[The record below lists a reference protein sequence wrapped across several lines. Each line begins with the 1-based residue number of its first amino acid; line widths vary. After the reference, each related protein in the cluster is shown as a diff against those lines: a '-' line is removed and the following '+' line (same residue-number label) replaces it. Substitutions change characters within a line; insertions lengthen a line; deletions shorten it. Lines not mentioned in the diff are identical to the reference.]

1 MKSEIAVIGAGSTGL
16 FTALDLKLRGFDVS
30 LYDRY
35 VAGAGTS
42 GRFHGLLHSGARY
55 AVHDRAAAIECREE
69 SSVLRKIAGHCI
81 NDTGGLFVSMN
92 RRDSEYGE
100 ALRKALDDCGIRHRS
115 LDADET
121 VSDEPNLSRDVLESV
136 AVPDAVLLASDFL
149 SSLALSCIAAGV
161 HYRPFLELQSSEL
174 DNGAIDSLTF
184 RSTIGGESVT
194 ENTDFV
200 VNATGPWAGETSA
213 LLGARFDMMPI
224 AGIMMVLGDRYAS
237 KVVNRMRE
245 PSDGD
250 IIVPYDLHSILGT
263 TASITDCP
271 DRVNVEDADES
282 LLIEEASAMIPSIA
296 GARKIR
302 TYASVRPLVMSQNG
316 DAPPDKPRSSTRDFI
331 IRAGEETGV
340 KNLAIVGG
348 GKMTTSRAM
357 GETAANRVSSSFGMK
372 NTSKTSSFKL
382 ADPRVPDGADIV
394 TSSGS
399 GIVLAALRALKG
411 CIDEERARA
420 MLVLASVNGS
430 SGKIL
435 RRK

>member
-1 MKSEIAVIGAGSTGL
+1 
-16 FTALDLKLRGFDVS
+16 
-30 LYDRY
+30 
-35 VAGAGTS
+35 
-42 GRFHGLLHSGARY
+42 
-55 AVHDRAAAIECREE
+55 
-69 SSVLRKIAGHCI
+69 
-81 NDTGGLFVSMN
+81 
-92 RRDSEYGE
+92 
-100 ALRKALDDCGIRHRS
+100 
-115 LDADET
+115 
-121 VSDEPNLSRDVLESV
+121 
-136 AVPDAVLLASDFL
+136 
-149 SSLALSCIAAGV
+149 
-161 HYRPFLELQSSEL
+161 
-174 DNGAIDSLTF
+174 
-184 RSTIGGESVT
+184 
-194 ENTDFV
+194 
-200 VNATGPWAGETSA
+200 
-213 LLGARFDMMPI
+213 
-224 AGIMMVLGDRYAS
+224 MMVLGDRYAS

-250 IIVPYDLHSILGT
+250 IIVPYDLHSILGA